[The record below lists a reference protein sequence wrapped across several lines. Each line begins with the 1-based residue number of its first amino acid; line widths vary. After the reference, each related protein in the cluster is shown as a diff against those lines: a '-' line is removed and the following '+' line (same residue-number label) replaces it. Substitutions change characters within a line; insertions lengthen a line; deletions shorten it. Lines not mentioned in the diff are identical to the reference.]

1 MLSFLFKRMEKIGII
16 GGTFNPI
23 HIAHLA
29 IAEQFYDQ
37 IGLDKCYFVPTF
49 QSPFKI
55 EELAETELNARH
67 RLNMVKLA
75 LGSNPHFQIDDFEI
89 ENKGISY
96 SYLTIGHFKNK
107 YSNSELYFLIG
118 QDQANHFHKWKKW
131 QEICK
136 NSQLTI
142 AKRIDENSFPT
153 KEREQITDKLTVGD
167 KSPMW
172 IDNTNMEISSSDIR
186 ERFKQKKSTNY
197 LLPDKVYD
205 YIKLYNLYI

>member
-1 MLSFLFKRMEKIGII
+1 MFSFMSKIGII

-37 IGLDKCYFVPTF
+37 IGLDMCYFVPTF

-55 EELAETELNARH
+55 DSNEENDINANH
-67 RLNMVKLA
+67 RLKMVELA
-75 LGSNPHFQIDDFEI
+75 LGNNPHFKIDKYEV
-89 ENKGISY
+89 ENQGVSY
-96 SYLTIGHFKNK
+96 SYLTINHFKAK
-107 YSNSELYFLIG
+107 FPDSELFFLIG
-118 QDQANHFHKWKKW
+118 QDQANHFHKWKNW
-131 QEICK
+131 EEICK

-153 KEREQITDKLTVGD
+153 KEREQIIEKLTVDG
-167 KSPMW
+167 KEPIW
-172 IDNTNMEISSSDIR
+172 INNTNMEVSSSDIR
-186 ERFKQKKSTNY
+186 NRFKLKKSTNY

-205 YIKLYNLYI
+205 YIKENSLYL

>member
-1 MLSFLFKRMEKIGII
+1 MQKIGII

-37 IGLDKCYFVPTF
+37 IGLDICYFVPTF

-55 EELAETELNARH
+55 EELAETEINAQH
-67 RLNMVKLA
+67 RLKMVELA
-75 LGSNPHFQIDDFEI
+75 LGNNPHFKIDKFEI
-89 ENKGISY
+89 ENQGISY
-96 SYLTIGHFKNK
+96 SYLTVEHFKK
-107 YSNSELYFLIG
+107 IFPNSKLYFLIG
-118 QDQANHFHKWKKW
+118 QDQANHFHKWKNW
-131 QEICK
+131 EDLCR
-136 NSQLTI
+136 NAQLTI

-153 KEREQITDKLTVGD
+153 KEREQITNKLTID
-167 KSPMW
+167 NNAPIW
-172 IDNTNMEISSSDIR
+172 INNTNMEISSSDIR

-205 YIKLYNLYI
+205 YIKLNQLYV